1 MSRVEHSTSTPT
13 TSAEPSQSAGRHPPP
28 RACLHPFRPRPSGA
42 IIEADMRLRNPS
54 RVAVWIG
61 TSAIVLM
68 TAGLILMYIDRA
80 AALPTSASSWDW
92 SYANGLSIVANIVGI
107 SIGTVVAAKRP
118 DNRIGWFF
126 MAAGITLG
134 ISGLANAYAIHTLLV
149 DPGAWPGGNF
159 AAWIAAWT
167 GFIPIYMLTFLFL
180 LFPTGEVRSPR
191 WRTVW
196 WLLVVSTIVGT
207 SAGIYYSSTTWSD
220 PFPQTGSV
228 AQPGSI
234 LFFVFLFLVPLVASL
249 IASLAAVIVRA
260 IYSVGDE
267 RLQIKWFATGATLV
281 VLSFLIGFASGGPT
295 QPVWLSVFQS
305 VAFIFL
311 FSTIAIAVL
320 KYRLYEIDVVI
331 NRAVVYGTL
340 AVFITLIYAAIVV
353 GVGTLVGGQ
362 SSKFLAALAAA
373 VIAIAFQPVRERSRR
388 FAKRLVYGKRA
399 TPYEMLSDFA
409 ERVAGTYAVDD
420 VLPRTAHILAEG
432 MGATSADVWVRVGS
446 ELRTAGSWP
455 RATVSHVPIEDDL
468 VVPGA
473 TATVP
478 VRYQGELLGALSVT
492 KAPGEALTSA
502 DSKLL
507 ADVASQAGMVLR
519 NVGLIEELRAARQR
533 LVAAQDE
540 ERRKIER
547 NLHDGVQQQ
556 LVALNVQAG
565 LLARVGNANPSKVA
579 DMAEQLQTRA
589 SEALD
594 DLRDLARGIYPP
606 LLADKGLGAALEAQA
621 RKSVVPVSV
630 ETDGIGRYEQPVE
643 AAVYFCTLEALNNVA
658 KYAQASAA
666 AVTIRQDDG
675 HLRFTVTDDGSG
687 FDTAATTY
695 GTGLQGMADRLDAI
709 GGTLHIT
716 STPGAGTSVSGSVPV

>member
-1 MSRVEHSTSTPT
+1 MDRRRASR
-13 TSAEPSQSAGRHPPP
+13 AAW
-28 RACLHPFRPRPSGA
+28 
-42 IIEADMRLRNPS
+42 
-54 RVAVWIG
+54 WIG
-61 TSAIVLM
+61 GSAIVLM
-68 TAGLILMYIDRA
+68 AAGLILMFIDRDA
-80 AALPTSASSWDW
+80 VLPASASSWDW
-92 SYANGLSIVANIVGI
+92 SYANALSIIANIIGI

-134 ISGLANAYAIHTLLV
+134 ISGLGNAYAIHALLA
-149 DPGAWPGGNF
+149 DPGSWPGGHF
-159 AAWIAAWT
+159 AAWLAAWT
-167 GFIPIYMLTFLFL
+167 GFIPLFMLTFLFL

-191 WRTVW
+191 WRPVW
-196 WLLVVSTIVGT
+196 WLLIVSTIVAT
-207 SAGIYYSSTTWSD
+207 SAGLYYSTTTWSD
-220 PFPQTGSV
+220 PFPQSGSVAGTGSV
-228 AQPGSI
+228 
-234 LFFVFLFLVPLVASL
+234 LFFLVLFLVPLVASL

-260 IYSVGDE
+260 IYSTGDE
-267 RLQIKWFATGATLV
+267 RLQIKWFATGAAFV
-281 VLSFLIGFASGGPT
+281 VLSFLINFT
-295 QPVWLSVFQS
+295 QGQVTPVWISVFQS

-362 SSKFLAALAAA
+362 SNKFLSAVAAA

-388 FAKRLVYGKRA
+388 FANRLVYGKRA
-399 TPYEMLSDFA
+399 TPYEVLSDFA

-432 MGATSADVWVRVGS
+432 MGATRADVWVRVGS

-455 RATVSHVPIEDDL
+455 SAAVSHVPIADDL
-468 VVPGA
+468 AVPGA
-473 TATVP
+473 SATVP

-492 KAPGEALTSA
+492 KAPGEVLTSA
-502 DSKLL
+502 DTKLL
-507 ADVASQAGMVLR
+507 ADVASQAGLVLR
-519 NVGLIEELRAARQR
+519 NVGLIEELRASRQR

-565 LLARVGNANPSKVA
+565 LLARASGGDASKLA
-579 DMAEQLQTRA
+579 GLAEQLQTRA

-606 LLADKGLGAALEAQA
+606 LLADKGLRAALEAQA
-621 RKSVVPVSV
+621 RKAALPVSI
-630 ETDGIGRYEQPVE
+630 ETDGVGRYEQPVE

-658 KYAQASAA
+658 KYAAASNATVA
-666 AVTIRQDDG
+666 LEQRNGHLWFTVIDDG
-675 HLRFTVTDDGSG
+675 AG
-687 FDTAATTY
+687 FDTNATSY

-709 GGTLHIT
+709 GGTLQVT
-716 STPGAGTSVSGSVPV
+716 STPGAGTSVSGSVPVTDVTP

>member
-1 MSRVEHSTSTPT
+1 M
-13 TSAEPSQSAGRHPPP
+13 
-28 RACLHPFRPRPSGA
+28 
-42 IIEADMRLRNPS
+42 
-54 RVAVWIG
+54 
-61 TSAIVLM
+61 LM
-68 TAGLILMYIDRA
+68 AAGLILMFIDRDA
-80 AALPTSASSWDW
+80 VLPASASSWDW
-92 SYANGLSIVANIVGI
+92 SYANALSIIANIIGI

-134 ISGLANAYAIHTLLV
+134 ISGLGNAYAIHALLA
-149 DPGAWPGGNF
+149 DPGSWPGGHF
-159 AAWIAAWT
+159 AAWLAAWT
-167 GFIPIYMLTFLFL
+167 GFIPLFMLTFLFL

-191 WRTVW
+191 WRPVW
-196 WLLVVSTIVGT
+196 WLLIVSTIVAT
-207 SAGIYYSSTTWSD
+207 SAGLYYSTTTWSD
-220 PFPQTGSV
+220 PFPQSGSVAGTGSV
-228 AQPGSI
+228 
-234 LFFVFLFLVPLVASL
+234 LFFLVLFLVPLVASL

-260 IYSVGDE
+260 IYSTGDE
-267 RLQIKWFATGATLV
+267 RLQIKWFATGAAFV
-281 VLSFLIGFASGGPT
+281 VLSFLINFT
-295 QPVWLSVFQS
+295 QGQVTPVWISVFQS

-362 SSKFLAALAAA
+362 SNKFLSAVAAA

-388 FAKRLVYGKRA
+388 FANRLVYGKRA
-399 TPYEMLSDFA
+399 TPYEVLSDFA

-432 MGATSADVWVRVGS
+432 MGATRADVWVRVGS

-455 RATVSHVPIEDDL
+455 SAAVSHVPIADDL
-468 VVPGA
+468 AVPGA
-473 TATVP
+473 SATVP

-492 KAPGEALTSA
+492 KAPGEVLTSA
-502 DSKLL
+502 DTKLL
-507 ADVASQAGMVLR
+507 ADVASQAGLVLR
-519 NVGLIEELRAARQR
+519 NVGLIEELRASRQR

-565 LLARVGNANPSKVA
+565 LLARASGGDASKLA
-579 DMAEQLQTRA
+579 GLAEQLQTRA

-621 RKSVVPVSV
+621 RKAALPVSI
-630 ETDGIGRYEQPVE
+630 ETDGVGRYEQPVE

-658 KYAQASAA
+658 KYAAASNATVA
-666 AVTIRQDDG
+666 LEQRNGHLWFTVIDDG
-675 HLRFTVTDDGSG
+675 AG
-687 FDTAATTY
+687 FDTNATSY

-709 GGTLHIT
+709 GGTLQVT
-716 STPGAGTSVSGSVPV
+716 STPGAGTSVSGSVPVTDVTP